1 MSNKRKFH
9 VPQKL
14 VVTTFSGG
22 VSDDEILSY
31 YRDLYESPEWEPGY
45 HEFVD
50 LRDVDM
56 SRVSTDCLKDLT
68 LLVQGYM
75 KSPEDGSKS
84 AVLAPDDL
92 PFALARF
99 YESASED
106 SPEQV
111 HVFRNKHEALSWL
124 DVGADLLD

>member
-1 MSNKRKFH
+1 M
-9 VPQKL
+9 
-14 VVTTFSGG
+14 
-22 VSDDEILSY
+22 
-31 YRDLYESPEWEPGY
+31 EPGD

-68 LLVQGYM
+68 LLVQTYM

-99 YESASED
+99 YEPASDD
-106 SPEQV
+106 SPEQA
-111 HVFRNKHEALSWL
+111 HVFRNKDGALSWL
-124 DVGADLLD
+124 DAGADLLD